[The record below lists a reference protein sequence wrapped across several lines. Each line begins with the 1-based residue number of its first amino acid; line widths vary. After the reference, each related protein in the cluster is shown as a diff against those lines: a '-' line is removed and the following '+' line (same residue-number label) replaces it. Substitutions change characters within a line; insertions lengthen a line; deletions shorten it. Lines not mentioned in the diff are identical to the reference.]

1 MFTNRLGIEL
11 ATQNA
16 PPIKM
21 KNLPN
26 LDSYLLS
33 QIPYEI
39 LLYNSSKYPTTI
51 GSMLTTIKTYT

>member
-26 LDSYLLS
+26 LDSYLVRYHMKPCS
-33 QIPYEI
+33 TIHQNI
-39 LLYNSSKYPTTI
+39 LL
-51 GSMLTTIKTYT
+51 L

>member
-21 KNLPN
+21 KNLPTPR
-26 LDSYLLS
+26 YLLS